1 MFKEKFRVVFAP
13 FWKSERV
20 SPARVIIFGFL
31 ALILLGTA
39 LLMLPVSTRERVG
52 ASFFDALF
60 TATSATC
67 VTGLVVHDTA
77 TYWSGFGQAV
87 ILFLIQVGGMGVV
100 TMAVAIFIFSGKR
113 IGLKQRWVM
122 QESISAPQVGGIVR
136 QTRVILKTAFAIEGV
151 GALILAVHFC
161 PEFGPGRGLW
171 YAVFHSISAFCNA
184 GFDLMGTQAP
194 FSSLTG
200 YTGDVAVNAT
210 VMLLIVVGGLGF
222 LTWQDVSAHRFRFKE
237 YRLQSKLILVTTAG
251 LLLFGFL
258 FFLLYEFRLPQWDN
272 LPPSEKFLAAMFQS
286 VTPRTAG
293 FNTVD
298 LARMSEPS
306 KLLTI
311 LLMLTGGSPG
321 STAGGFKTTTF
332 AVLVL
337 SAIAV
342 FRKRPSAQCF
352 GRRVQDGVLQSACA
366 IFLLYLL
373 LFLAGGIV
381 ICCIDQVP
389 LMDALFEAASAI
401 GTVGLSLGSTA
412 RFSLPCRM
420 ILVFLMYFGRVGGLT
435 MIYAFTAGSRA
446 ISSQFPQE
454 QVTVG

>member
-1 MFKEKFRVVFAP
+1 MFREKLQAVFAP
-13 FWKSERV
+13 LWKSERV

-31 ALILLGTA
+31 LLILLGTA
-39 LLMLPVSTRERVG
+39 LLMLPFSTREWGG
-52 ASFFDALF
+52 ASFADALF

-77 TYWSGFGQAV
+77 TYWSQFGQLV
-87 ILFLIQVGGMGVV
+87 ILLLIQVGGMGVV

-136 QTRVILKTAFAIEGV
+136 MTGFILKTAFAIEGA
-151 GALILAVHFC
+151 GALILAFRFC
-161 PEFGPGRGLW
+161 PEFGLGRGLW

-184 GFDLMGTQAP
+184 GFDLMGVESP
-194 FSSLTG
+194 FSSLTS
-200 YTGDVAVNAT
+200 YTGDSVVNLT

-222 LTWQDVSAHRFRFKE
+222 LTWQDISTRRFRLKE

-258 FFLLYEFRLPQWDN
+258 FFLLYEFRLPQWDV
-272 LPPSEKFLAAMFQS
+272 LSPMEKVLAAMFQS

-298 LARMSEPS
+298 LAQMSES
-306 KLLTI
+306 SQLLTI

-332 AVLVL
+332 AVLAL

-342 FRKRPSAQCF
+342 FKKRRSTQCY
-352 GRRVQDGVLQSACA
+352 GRRVQDGALQSACA

-373 LFLAGGIV
+373 FFLTGGIL

-401 GTVGLSLGSTA
+401 GTVGLSLGGTA
-412 RFSLPCRM
+412 RFSLLCRM
-420 ILVFLMYFGRVGGLT
+420 ILVFLMYCGRVGGLT
-435 MIYAFTAGSRA
+435 RIYAFTANNRA
-446 ISSQFPQE
+446 VSSQFPQE
-454 QVTVG
+454 PVTVG

>member
-1 MFKEKFRVVFAP
+1 MLKEKIREMLEP
-13 FWKSERV
+13 FWKSTRV
-20 SPARVIIFGFL
+20 SPARIIIFAFL
-31 ALILLGTA
+31 LLILLGTV
-39 LLMLPVSTRERVG
+39 LLMLPFSTREWGG
-52 ASFFDALF
+52 ASFTDALF

-77 TYWSGFGQAV
+77 TYWSQFGQLV
-87 ILFLIQVGGMGVV
+87 ILVLIQVGGMGVV

-113 IGLKQRWVM
+113 ISLKQRWVM

-136 QTRVILKTAFAIEGV
+136 MTGFILKTAFTIEGV
-151 GALILAVHFC
+151 GALILAFRFC
-161 PEFGPGRGLW
+161 PEFGLGRGLW
-171 YAVFHSISAFCNA
+171 YAVFHSVSSFCNA
-184 GFDLMGTQAP
+184 GFDLMGAKAP
-194 FSSLTG
+194 FASLTG
-200 YTGDVAVNAT
+200 YAGDIAVNVT
-210 VMLLIVVGGLGF
+210 IMLLIVVGGLGF
-222 LTWQDVSAHRFRFKE
+222 LTWQDISTRHFRFRE

-251 LLLFGFL
+251 LLLVAFL
-258 FFLLYEFRLPQWDN
+258 FFLLYEFRLPQWDS
-272 LPPSEKFLAAMFQS
+272 LSPTEKVLAAMFQS

-298 LARMSEPS
+298 LAQMSEPGQ
-306 KLLTI
+306 LLI
-311 LLMLTGGSPG
+311 VFLMLIGGSPG

-342 FRKRPSAQCF
+342 FKKQRSAQCC
-352 GRRVQDGVLQSACA
+352 GRRVQDGALQSACA

-373 LFLAGGIV
+373 FFLAGGSF

-401 GTVGLSLGSTA
+401 GTVGLSLGGTA

-435 MIYAFTAGSRA
+435 MIYAFTAGNRTL
-446 ISSQFPQE
+446 SSQFPQE

>member
-1 MFKEKFRVVFAP
+1 MLKEKIREMLAP
-13 FWKSERV
+13 FWKSTRV
-20 SPARVIIFGFL
+20 SPARIVIFAFL
-31 ALILLGTA
+31 LLILLGTV
-39 LLMLPVSTRERVG
+39 LLMLPFSTREWGG
-52 ASFFDALF
+52 ASFADALF

-77 TYWSGFGQAV
+77 TYWSEFGQLV
-87 ILFLIQVGGMGVV
+87 ILLLIQVGGMGVV

-113 IGLKQRWVM
+113 ISLKQRWVM

-136 QTRVILKTAFAIEGV
+136 MTGFILKTAFAIEGM
-151 GALILAVHFC
+151 GALILTFRFC
-161 PEFGPGRGLW
+161 PEFGLGRGMW

-184 GFDLMGTQAP
+184 GFDLMGVKAP
-194 FSSLTG
+194 FSSLTD
-200 YTGDVAVNAT
+200 YDGDPVVNVT

-222 LTWQDVSAHRFRFKE
+222 LTWQDISARRFRFRE

-258 FFLLYEFRLPQWDN
+258 FFLLYEFRLPQWDS
-272 LPPSEKFLAAMFQS
+272 LSPMEKVLAAMFQS

-298 LARMSEPS
+298 LAQMSEPS
-306 KLLTI
+306 QLLTI

-342 FRKRPSAQCF
+342 FKKRRSAQCC
-352 GRRVQDGVLQSACA
+352 GRRVQDGALQSACA

-373 LFLAGGIV
+373 FFLAGGSF

-401 GTVGLSLGSTA
+401 GTVGLSLGGTA

-435 MIYAFTAGSRA
+435 MIYAFTAGSRTL
-446 ISSQFPQE
+446 SSQFPQE

>member
-151 GALILAVHFC
+151 GALILAVRFC

-332 AVLVL
+332 AVLML

>member
-1 MFKEKFRVVFAP
+1 MLKERIREILAP
-13 FWKSERV
+13 LWKSSRV
-20 SPARVIIFGFL
+20 SPARIIIFGFL
-31 ALILLGTA
+31 LLILMGA
-39 LLMLPVSTRERVG
+39 VLLMLPFSTREWGG
-52 ASFFDALF
+52 ASFPDALF

-77 TYWSGFGQAV
+77 TYWSQFGQLV
-87 ILFLIQVGGMGVV
+87 ILLLIQVGGMGVV
-100 TMAVAIFIFSGKR
+100 TMAVAIFAFSGRR

-136 QTRVILKTAFAIEGV
+136 MTGLILKTAFVIEGV
-151 GALILAVHFC
+151 GTLILALHFC
-161 PEFGPGRGLW
+161 PEFGLGRGLW

-184 GFDLMGTQAP
+184 GFDLMGVKSP

-200 YTGDVAVNAT
+200 YTGDPVVNIT

-222 LTWQDVSAHRFRFKE
+222 LTWQDIAARRFRFKE

-258 FFLLYEFRLPQWDN
+258 CFLLYEFRLPQWDGFS
-272 LPPSEKFLAAMFQS
+272 PMEKKLAAMFQS

-298 LARMSEPS
+298 LARMSEPGQ
-306 KLLTI
+306 LLTI

-332 AVLVL
+332 AVLAL

-342 FRKRPSAQCF
+342 FKKRRGAQCY
-352 GRRVQDGVLQSACA
+352 GRRVQDGALQSACA

-373 LFLAGGIV
+373 FFLTGGIL
-381 ICCIDQVP
+381 ICCVDQVP

-401 GTVGLSLGSTA
+401 GTVGLSLGGTA
-412 RFSLPCRM
+412 RFSPPCRM

-435 MIYAFTAGSRA
+435 MIYAFTANNRGV
-446 ISSQFPQE
+446 SSQFPQE

>member
-151 GALILAVHFC
+151 GALILAVRFC

-200 YTGDVAVNAT
+200 YTGDAAVNAT

-258 FFLLYEFRLPQWDN
+258 FFLLYEFRLPQWDS

-332 AVLVL
+332 AVLML

-342 FRKRPSAQCF
+342 FKKRRSAQCY
-352 GRRVQDGVLQSACA
+352 GRRVQDGALQSACA

-401 GTVGLSLGSTA
+401 GTVGLSLGGTA

>member
-332 AVLVL
+332 AVLML

>member
-151 GALILAVHFC
+151 GALILAVRFC

-200 YTGDVAVNAT
+200 YTGDAAVNAT

-258 FFLLYEFRLPQWDN
+258 FFLLYEFRLPQWDS

-332 AVLVL
+332 AVLML

-401 GTVGLSLGSTA
+401 GTVGLSLGGTA
-412 RFSLPCRM
+412 RFSLPYRM

>member
-151 GALILAVHFC
+151 GALILAVRFC

-258 FFLLYEFRLPQWDN
+258 FFLLYEFRLPQWDS

-332 AVLVL
+332 AVLML